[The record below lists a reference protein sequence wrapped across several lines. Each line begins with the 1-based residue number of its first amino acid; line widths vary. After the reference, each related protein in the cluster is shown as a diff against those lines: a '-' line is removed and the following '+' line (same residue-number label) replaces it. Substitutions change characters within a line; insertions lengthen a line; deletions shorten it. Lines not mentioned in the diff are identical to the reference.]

1 MIASDLGGLS
11 SLSPL
16 VKLLSF
22 ELKGGE
28 EQARRALKRLK
39 LAADAPSLGGVES
52 LATRPVATS
61 HSGLSREAQ
70 QQQGITDGLIRF
82 SVGIEAAEDLIDD
95 LKQAI
100 EG

>member
-1 MIASDLGGLS
+1 M
-11 SLSPL
+11 
-16 VKLLSF
+16 LSF
-22 ELKGGE
+22 ELEGGE
-28 EQARRALKRLK
+28 EQARHTLQRLQ
-39 LAADAPSLGGVES
+39 LATDAPSLGGVES
-52 LATRPVATS
+52 LATRPVTTS

-70 QQQGITDGLIRF
+70 RQQGITDGLIRF